1 MKQRIHYRELEGG
14 VGFWV
19 LLAGFGVLIALGL
32 ASVHYMETYGH
43 WVTGMTNQ
51 VVWGIPHVFA
61 VFLIVAASGVLNT
74 ASVASVFARTPYK
87 PLAPLSGLLSITLL
101 IGGLAVLVLD
111 LGHSDRILVAMTHYN
126 FRSIFAWNIFLYI
139 GFMLVVAIYL
149 WFNMERRM
157 NRYIRP
163 VGFVAFVWRITLT
176 TGTGSIFGFLI
187 ARDAY
192 DSALM
197 GPMFVIMSFS
207 FGLAIYLLVLMSSYA
222 GSGRPLGD
230 ATLRRLKNLLGVF
243 IAAVLYFLAI
253 FHLTNL
259 YWAQHV
265 GVEDFILFSGN
276 VYTWLF
282 WGGQVLLGGLVPL
295 ALLYSPAT
303 GNSRFW
309 IAVSSVLV
317 ILGGLALVYVIIIG
331 GQAYPLDLF
340 PGKAVSSTFYDGV
353 INTYTPSLPE
363 ILLGISGIAISLA
376 ATMVAIKFLPFLPVS
391 LKDEVVEPPA
401 APPAPAAPA
410 PAEAHA

>member
-14 VGFWV
+14 IGFWV

-207 FGLAIYLLVLMSSYA
+207 FGLAIYILVLMSSYA

-265 GVEDFILFSGN
+265 GVEEFILFGGN

-376 ATMVAIKFLPFLPVS
+376 ATMVALKFLPFLPVS
-391 LKDEVVEPPA
+391 LKDEMVEPPA
-401 APPAPAAPA
+401 TPPAPAT
-410 PAEAHA
+410 AEAHA

>member
-14 VGFWV
+14 IGFWV

-207 FGLAIYLLVLMSSYA
+207 FGLAIYILVLMSSYA

-265 GVEDFILFSGN
+265 GVEEFILFGGN

-401 APPAPAAPA
+401 TPPAPAT
-410 PAEAHA
+410 AEAHA

>member
-14 VGFWV
+14 IGFWV

-32 ASVHYMETYGH
+32 AAVHYMETYGH

-61 VFLIVAASGVLNT
+61 IFLIVAASGVLNT

-163 VGFVAFVWRITLT
+163 VGFVAFIWRITLT

-243 IAAVLYFLAI
+243 VAAVLYFLAI

-265 GVEDFILFSGN
+265 GVEDFILFGGN
-276 VYTWLF
+276 IYTWLF

-309 IAVSSVLV
+309 IAVSSILV
-317 ILGGLALVYVIIIG
+317 ILGGLALVYVIVIG
-331 GQAYPLDLF
+331 GQVYPLDIF

-391 LKDEVVEPPA
+391 LEDSVVEPAA
-401 APPAPAAPA
+401 APPPAPA

>member
-14 VGFWV
+14 IGFWV

-163 VGFVAFVWRITLT
+163 VGFVAFIWRITLT

-259 YWAQHV
+259 YWAKHV
-265 GVEDFILFSGN
+265 GVEDFILFDGN

-309 IAVSSVLV
+309 IAVSSILV

-401 APPAPAAPA
+401 APPAPASA